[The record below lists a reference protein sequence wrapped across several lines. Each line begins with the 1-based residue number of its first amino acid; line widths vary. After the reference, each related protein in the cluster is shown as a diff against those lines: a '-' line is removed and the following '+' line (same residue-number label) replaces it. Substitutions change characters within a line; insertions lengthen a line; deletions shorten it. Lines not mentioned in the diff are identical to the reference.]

1 MAETLL
7 DALEL
12 IARGSVATT
21 GLAIGQA
28 GADLTFPQWRVL
40 VVVKEYEEG
49 ATVSEIASRVGGH
62 VSPVSR
68 LVGRLE
74 RRGLVR
80 TEKDPR
86 DRRGPRGAL
95 SERGDELRSP
105 VLARPPEVLAPAIAA
120 GNAVVML
127 PSEAQALIATDLY
140 QVLDTSDV
148 PGGVDERAGA
158 AELLGALARGKLPL
172 PRAPRTGFLA
182 AGMERLFP
190 HLLQPLELARRRF
203 MPVCHCRGA

>member
-21 GLAIGQA
+21 GIAIGHA

-40 VVVKEYEEG
+40 MVVGEYEEG
-49 ATVSEIASRVGGH
+49 ATVSEIAARVGGH

-80 TEKDPR
+80 TQKDPR
-86 DRRGPRGAL
+86 DRRVTRVSLADG
-95 SERGDELRSP
+95 GDELRS
-105 VLARPPEVLAPAIAA
+105 
-120 GNAVVML
+120 AV
-127 PSEAQALIATDLY
+127 
-140 QVLDTSDV
+140 
-148 PGGVDERAGA
+148 
-158 AELLGALARGKLPL
+158 
-172 PRAPRTGFLA
+172 
-182 AGMERLFP
+182 
-190 HLLQPLELARRRF
+190 LARRREVLAAVIGAAG
-203 MPVCHCRGA
+203 PLPRGAENALLRIARSIAEFA